1 MAVKRVRIRE
11 VADRAGVSTG
21 TVSNVLNHP
30 ETVSEPTRE
39 HILRVMNE
47 LNFVRDASARQLR
60 VGESQTVGVIVR
72 DFGNPF
78 YMELAR
84 GIEDRLAQDG
94 CIMMVCSS
102 DDNSEREARSIRLF
116 AEQGVRGILVTPFQD
131 TSDQIERLEAL
142 NIPMVL
148 LDSLSDTTP
157 SVSVD
162 HVSGAEQ
169 AVRHLLEQGHRQIGF
184 INGPER
190 LRPCRERAE
199 GAARAIAQFGLD
211 PGILVS
217 TSVNLM
223 NADYGCEAMSS
234 LLDQAPL
241 TAVFCVN
248 DFVAMGA
255 MRAVRT
261 RGLTVPCDVAI
272 VGYDDIV
279 FAREMTVPLT
289 SVRQP
294 MHELGWTAV
303 EMLLHPEKA
312 SGHLRF
318 QPQLVVRESSE
329 YDRRLT
335 RTQS

>member
-1 MAVKRVRIRE
+1 VAAKRVRIRE
-11 VADRAGVSTG
+11 VAERAGVSTG

-30 ETVSEPTRE
+30 HSVSDATRE
-39 HILRVMNE
+39 HILKVMDE

-72 DFGNPF
+72 DIANPF

-84 GIEDRLAQDG
+84 GIEDRLVQDN

-102 DDNSEREARSIRLF
+102 DDDPEREARSIRLF
-116 AEQGVRGILVTPFQD
+116 AEQGVRGTLITPFKD

-142 NIPMVL
+142 HIPMVL
-148 LDSLSDTTP
+148 LDSLSDKAP

-169 AVRHLLEQGHRQIGF
+169 AVRHLLEQGHRRIGF
-184 INGPER
+184 INGPMR
-190 LRPCRERAE
+190 LRPCRERAA
-199 GAARAIAQFGLD
+199 GAAKAIEEYGLNPD
-211 PGILVS
+211 ILVS
-217 TSVNLM
+217 TTVNLM
-223 NADYGCEAMSS
+223 NADSGCEAMSA
-234 LLDQAPL
+234 LLDQNPI

-255 MRAVRT
+255 MRAIRA
-261 RGLTVPCDVAI
+261 RGLTVPSDVAI

-279 FAREMTVPLT
+279 FAREMMVPLT

-294 MHELGWTAV
+294 MHELGWTGV
-303 EMLLHPEKA
+303 EMLLHPEKV
-312 SGHLRF
+312 SGHLTF
-318 QPQLVVRESSE
+318 QPQLIVRQSSLYE
-329 YDRRLT
+329 RN
-335 RTQS
+335 

>member
-1 MAVKRVRIRE
+1 MAVKRVRIRD
-11 VADRAGVSTG
+11 VAERAGVSTG

-39 HILRVMNE
+39 HITRVMNDM
-47 LNFVRDASARQLR
+47 NFVRDASARQLR

-84 GIEDRLAQDG
+84 GIEDRLEKDG

-102 DDNSEREARSIRLF
+102 DDDPEREARSIRLF
-116 AEQGVRGILVTPFQD
+116 AEQGVRGTLITPFKD

-142 NIPMVL
+142 DIPMVL
-148 LDSLSDTTP
+148 LDSLSDKAP

-162 HVSGAEQ
+162 HVSGAQQ
-169 AVRHLLEQGHRQIGF
+169 AVHHLLEQGHRRIGF

-199 GAARAIAQFGLD
+199 GAARAIAEFGLT
-211 PGILVS
+211 PEALVS
-217 TSVNLM
+217 TGVTLM
-223 NADYGCEAMSS
+223 NADSGCEAMSA
-234 LLDQAPL
+234 LLDQTSL

-255 MRAVRT
+255 MRAVRS
-261 RGLTVPCDVAI
+261 RGLTVPNDVAI

-312 SGHLRF
+312 SGHVTF
-318 QPQLVVRESSE
+318 QPQLVVRESSM
-329 YDRRLT
+329 YDRN
-335 RTQS
+335 